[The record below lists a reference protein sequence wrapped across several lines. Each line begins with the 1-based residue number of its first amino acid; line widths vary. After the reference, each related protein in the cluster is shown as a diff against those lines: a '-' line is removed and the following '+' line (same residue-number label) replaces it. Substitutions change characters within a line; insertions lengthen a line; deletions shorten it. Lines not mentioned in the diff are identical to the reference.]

1 MHMPLLM
8 RYSYSKSTGPFL
20 ILLSGESNQKIDSEV
35 LGNFVMLA
43 TSSGE
48 VGYSELYSHQGMI
61 MAQQTD
67 VEERIK
73 GRGRET

>member
-1 MHMPLLM
+1 MPLLM

-20 ILLSGESNQKIDSEV
+20 ILFSGESSQKIDSEV
-35 LGNFVMLA
+35 LGDFIMVA

-48 VGYSELYSHQGMI
+48 VEVAYSELYSHQGMI

-73 GRGRET
+73 GRGGET